1 MVYVRGIHIE
11 IVRRARNA
19 PRLNGFGIISADVKV
34 LPGNS
39 PQQLFHRERHYF
51 LVPLDGFYRMQHFIE
66 FRFEQR
72 NSLVVAAHMDV
83 IMEAW
88 GEMCD

>member
-1 MVYVRGIHIE
+1 
-11 IVRRARNA
+11 
-19 PRLNGFGIISADVKV
+19 
-34 LPGNS
+34 
-39 PQQLFHRERHYF
+39 
-51 LVPLDGFYRMQHFIE
+51 MQHFIE

-88 GEMCD
+88 GGVCD